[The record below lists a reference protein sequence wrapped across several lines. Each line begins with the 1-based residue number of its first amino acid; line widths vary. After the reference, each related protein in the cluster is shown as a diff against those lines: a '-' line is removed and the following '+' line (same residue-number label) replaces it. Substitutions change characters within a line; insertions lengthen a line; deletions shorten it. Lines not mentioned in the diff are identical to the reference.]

1 MNSLRTIQYA
11 VVTIAI
17 MATVLYSIL
26 MGGLSF
32 VLNNFL
38 RFNPNGHAWDVQNDP
53 FFLIIV
59 SGTLG
64 IIFSLEAVKS
74 LIKRKSE
81 AENF

>member
-1 MNSLRTIQYA
+1 MRTIQYA

-53 FFLIIV
+53 VFLIII

-64 IIFSLEAVKS
+64 LIFSLEAARS
-74 LIKRKSE
+74 LIQRN
-81 AENF
+81 AESRDL